1 MAGAGVIIEFI
12 KMGTVV
18 KVTAVC
24 ERTGL
29 EVSIVGDPR
38 VSRMEL
44 ERLAIRKLE
53 YVRAKKAGGQGGG
66 GTSGG
71 RGGILT

>member
-12 KMGTVV
+12 KVGTVV

-29 EVSIVGDPR
+29 EVSLVGDPR
-38 VSRMEL
+38 ASRAEL
-44 ERLAIRKLE
+44 ERLAVRKLE
-53 YVRAKKAGGQGGG
+53 YVRAKKAAEGGG
-66 GTSGG
+66 GPGGG